1 MPDPVKRRVAFL
13 AQKSRNVEDF
23 SAFGSSKQPPKN
35 FVSNSSLIAL
45 AKDVHIIM
53 EITIIQKKV
62 CLLGSFAVGK
72 TSLVRRFVYN
82 SFEEKYLSTIGVAI
96 SRKQTRVNEGRIVS
110 MIIWDLAGSDEFNG
124 KHASYLQG
132 AAGALLVCDLTRA
145 DTFTIIQ
152 EYYAKLKSVSPEA
165 SIVLIG
171 NKTDIVAVSE
181 ESEAQIG
188 RLAMQFNAPYLF
200 TSAKAGVN
208 VEECFQALAE
218 QMINTSA

>member
-1 MPDPVKRRVAFL
+1 
-13 AQKSRNVEDF
+13 
-23 SAFGSSKQPPKN
+23 
-35 FVSNSSLIAL
+35 
-45 AKDVHIIM
+45 M

-124 KHASYLQG
+124 KHVSYLQG
-132 AAGALLVCDLTRA
+132 AAGALLVCDLARA
-145 DTFTIIQ
+145 DTFAIIQ
-152 EYYAKLKSVSPEA
+152 EYHAKLKSVSPEA

-171 NKTDIVAVSE
+171 NKTDIVVVSE
-181 ESEAQIG
+181 ESEAQIA

-200 TSAKAGVN
+200 TSAKTGVN
-208 VEECFQALAE
+208 VEECFQVLAE